1 MYFLQGMLYFF
12 FLHFLRWIFRT
23 CMQEQWLKGRGKKRS
38 KNDWIMFTRKK
49 PKELKKKWQVMCFD
63 LGGFVFKAIVCKVI

>member
-1 MYFLQGMLYFF
+1 
-12 FLHFLRWIFRT
+12 
-23 CMQEQWLKGRGKKRS
+23 MQEQWLKGRGKKRS